1 VIQPA
6 DVEVG
11 TFQQALLPG
20 STVIQPAD
28 VEVRTFQQALLP
40 GSTLIQPADVEVR
53 TFQQALLDTHD
64 TSELD
69 ARLTS
74 IHLVTA
80 TPTRPAFNAQFTPPA
95 RRDDTVVSV
104 VSGGVN

>member
-1 VIQPA
+1 
-6 DVEVG
+6 
-11 TFQQALLPG
+11 
-20 STVIQPAD
+20 VIQPAD

-40 GSTLIQPADVEVR
+40 GSTLIQPADVDVGTFQQALLPGSTVIQPADVEVR

-80 TPTRPAFNAQFTPPA
+80 TPIRPAFNAQFTPPA
-95 RRDDTVVSV
+95 RHDMAVLAV